1 MKGAPLSKRLIFL
14 AVAVAALLA
23 AGSAFAITGGQ
34 RDGNAHPNVG
44 AMMTF
49 DDPSAP
55 TTLQEVCSG
64 TLVAPQVFLTAAHC
78 TDFLLNDLGTT
89 DVWVTFNTN
98 SAEGPYIP
106 GSMVQNP
113 EYNGKP
119 AQNGN
124 DIAVILL
131 DSAPEGITPA
141 NLPPVGLFDA
151 MKADK
156 TLTQSSAFT
165 AVGYGDGAKQVGDGK
180 PTFYF
185 DGFRWNHLVLQ
196 FAAGQLAPPDAEP
209 VGRRRRYLL
218 RRLGRAEL
226 PRHDS
231 DDRGDHDLRRQSM
244 QVDQRRS
251 QAGHAERAGLPGA
264 VRRPERLI
272 QREAAPARAGA
283 ASGIDCSGRAL
294 GRPERRAARAARPRP
309 AARARA
315 DRAAC
320 RRDRRVPR
328 VPVGRRRALSRERH
342 LRALLQRGARRAR
355 HRHASLWSRSRRSGR
370 SAPRR
375 R

>member
-34 RDGNAHPNVG
+34 RDGNAHLNVG
-44 AMMTF
+44 AMMAF

-165 AVGYGDGAKQVGDGK
+165 AVGYGDSGGPNFLGTTQTIAAITISGDS
-180 PTFYF
+180 PCRST
-185 DGFRWNHLVLQ
+185 NV
-196 FAAGQLAPPDAEP
+196 
-209 VGRRRRYLL
+209 
-218 RRLGRAEL
+218 
-226 PRHDS
+226 
-231 DDRGDHDLRRQSM
+231 DLRLDTQSA
-244 QVDQRRS
+244 QDFLAQF
-251 QAGHAERAGLPGA
+251 G
-264 VRRPERLI
+264 
-272 QREAAPARAGA
+272 
-283 ASGIDCSGRAL
+283 
-294 GRPERRAARAARPRP
+294 
-309 AARARA
+309 
-315 DRAAC
+315 
-320 RRDRRVPR
+320 VPR
-328 VPVGRRRALSRERH
+328 G
-342 LRALLQRGARRAR
+342 
-355 HRHASLWSRSRRSGR
+355 
-370 SAPRR
+370 
-375 R
+375 

>member
-34 RDGNAHPNVG
+34 RDVNAHPNVG

-185 DGFRWNHLVLQ
+185 DGFRWNATSFFNSLQ
-196 FAAGQLAPPDAEP
+196 DSWLRLTQNPSVGAGGTCYGDSGGPNFLGTTQTIAAITISG
-209 VGRRRRYLL
+209 
-218 RRLGRAEL
+218 
-226 PRHDS
+226 DS
-231 DDRGDHDLRRQSM
+231 PCRSTNVDLRLDTQSA
-244 QVDQRRS
+244 QDFLAQF
-251 QAGHAERAGLPGA
+251 G
-264 VRRPERLI
+264 
-272 QREAAPARAGA
+272 
-283 ASGIDCSGRAL
+283 
-294 GRPERRAARAARPRP
+294 
-309 AARARA
+309 
-315 DRAAC
+315 
-320 RRDRRVPR
+320 VPR
-328 VPVGRRRALSRERH
+328 G
-342 LRALLQRGARRAR
+342 
-355 HRHASLWSRSRRSGR
+355 
-370 SAPRR
+370 
-375 R
+375 